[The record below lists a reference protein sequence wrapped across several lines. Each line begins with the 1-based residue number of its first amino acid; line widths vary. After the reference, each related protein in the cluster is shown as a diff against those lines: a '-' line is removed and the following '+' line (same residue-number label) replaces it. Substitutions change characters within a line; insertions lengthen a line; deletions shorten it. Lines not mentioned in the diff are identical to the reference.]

1 MKKMSTS
8 SFAPKT
14 VPELLIPR
22 PRIAATNG
30 SRRERLSFTGT
41 EETSQMRKNLKKIN
55 QVPSKHMYDL
65 E

>member
-1 MKKMSTS
+1 MSPS

-14 VPELLIPR
+14 VPELLIAR

-30 SRRERLSFTGT
+30 SRRERLPFTET

-55 QVPSKHMYDL
+55 QVLSKHMCDL
-65 E
+65 D